1 MMLTL
6 HKPQSIHNTV
16 IQLPGSKSIS
26 NRILLI
32 KAISGLDFN
41 INNGS
46 SSDDTQYL
54 VNALNLIKTSTSGVI
69 DVGHAGTDLR
79 FLTAFLASHEGSYE
93 LTGSSRLRE
102 RPIAELVTALNELG
116 ADIRYKEKQ
125 GYPPLLIN
133 GHKLQGGS
141 ITIRSDV
148 SSQFITALLLIAPY
162 FEKGLQITLEG
173 KPVSEPYINMTIEL
187 MKRFGIV
194 IKRETER
201 ITVNPGRYQY
211 HENIF
216 FVESDWSAASYFYSL
231 IALSPVATKLTL
243 KGLNEPSLQADS
255 VCSSIYKAFGVD
267 TFFQENGIVI
277 SKTQLPVQQ
286 VFKYNFLSCPD
297 IAQTVAVTCIGLN
310 VSFEFNGL
318 KTLKIK
324 ETDRIE
330 AMKTEAAKC
339 GVQLTTSEEEMSF
352 ISLTGK
358 LLQPAHI
365 DTYND
370 HRMAMSFSALCLCL
384 NELTINNHDVV
395 SKSYPGFWDDLK
407 QTGFTQ
413 TIIQ

>member
-6 HKPQSIHNTV
+6 HTPESIQYTP

-32 KAISGLDFN
+32 KAISGLDFEISN
-41 INNGS
+41 CS
-46 SSDDTQYL
+46 SSDDTRHL
-54 VNALNLIKTSTSGVI
+54 VNAVDVITTSSSGVI

-79 FLTAFLASHEGSYE
+79 FLTAFLASRQGSYE
-93 LTGSSRLRE
+93 LTGSARLRE

-133 GHKLQGGS
+133 GRKLQGGS
-141 ITIRSDV
+141 IAIRSDV

-187 MKRFGIV
+187 MKRFGGV
-194 IKRETER
+194 ITKEANR
-201 ITVNPGRYQY
+201 ITVSSVKYQY
-211 HENIF
+211 KETNF

-231 IALSPVATKLTL
+231 IALSPVATKLML
-243 KGLNEPSLQADS
+243 NGLSEKSLQADS
-255 VCSSIYKAFGVD
+255 VCSSVYKAFGVN
-267 TFFQENGIVI
+267 TFFKEEGVVI
-277 SKTQLPVQQ
+277 SKTGLPVQEL
-286 VFKYNFLSCPD
+286 FRYNFLSCPD
-297 IAQTVAVTCIGLN
+297 IAQTLAVTCIGLN
-310 VSFEFNGL
+310 IPFAFGGL

-339 GVQLTTSEEEMSF
+339 GAEFTTSEEEMNFLSP
-352 ISLTGK
+352 TGK
-358 LLQPAHI
+358 LLQPGYI

-370 HRMAMSFSALCLCL
+370 HRMAMSFAPLCLCL

-407 QTGFTQ
+407 QTGITQ
-413 TIIQ
+413 TIIK